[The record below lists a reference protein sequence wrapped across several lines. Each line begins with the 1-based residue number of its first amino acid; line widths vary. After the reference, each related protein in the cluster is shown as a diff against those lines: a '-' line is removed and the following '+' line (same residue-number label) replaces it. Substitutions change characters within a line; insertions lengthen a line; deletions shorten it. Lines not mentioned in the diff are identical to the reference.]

1 MLTLKKK
8 KNAFFSFARS
18 PRILGVFQ
26 DFFFKEI
33 LFLFRK
39 RVVWSKNAKS
49 TSAKSKIWF
58 ENRDL
63 ENHRYFTLF
72 CYEMLP
78 NRGQKG
84 WILMSNSSY
93 SCYKCFHNHSET
105 FLQHFYTWK
114 QCVSCDLKCFEKM
127 LQKCVNAGRANFKR
141 KGPRALIGW
150 TAGHFWE
157 VEKTNLGWALT

>member
-8 KNAFFSFARS
+8 KSLFFFFCKISKNTWSFS
-18 PRILGVFQ
+18 KL
-26 DFFFKEI
+26 FFKEI

-63 ENHRYFTLF
+63 ENHRYLTLF

-84 WILMSNSSY
+84 WILMSNRSY

-105 FLQHFYTWK
+105 FIQHFYMWK
-114 QCVSCDLKCFEKM
+114 QCVSCDLKRFEKM
-127 LQKCVNAGRANFKR
+127 LQKSVNAGRANFN
-141 KGPRALIGW
+141 PWIISYL
-150 TAGHFWE
+150 TAWVNPSEHSDW
-157 VEKTNLGWALT
+157 